1 MKKSIE
7 SPQGLSKRQTS
18 SSGAVAWHPENLGEG
33 RGKREKLDFSPISC
47 TRLGLLGGGGVCSF
61 WAALV
66 ATDPARNC
74 VHLPG
79 AGMPGHQSCRTA
91 AREGEGRH
99 SQGPGSAGRDVEI
112 QTEGSLLPS
121 ALLTLFEIE
130 L

>member
-1 MKKSIE
+1 M
-7 SPQGLSKRQTS
+7 GLWPGTQRTWEKEEAKGRNWIFLLS
-18 SSGAVAWHPENLGEG
+18 AAPAWGYW
-33 RGKREKLDFSPISC
+33 
-47 TRLGLLGGGGVCSF
+47 GGGGVCSF

-66 ATDPARNC
+66 ATDPGRNC